1 MKKIVKGNYENPSFG
16 YGSYCLPKDTK
27 QLLVNYADVSQNMMS
42 ANVESYRI
50 RKDFIVDWV
59 LQLARY
65 YGYGEENEWDKK
77 HKKM

>member
-1 MKKIVKGNYENPSFG
+1 MKKIAKGNYENPSFG

-42 ANVESYRI
+42 ANVESHRT
-50 RKDFIVDWV
+50 RKDFIADWV

-65 YGYGEENEWDKK
+65 YGYREENEWDKK